1 MDFFKQAYN
10 QNTYLDFLA
19 DKFTFSK
26 SLSPI
31 GIDNAEVKSFERLGT
46 VTTKDDKTKTG
57 KKLPVF
63 EIYVEP
69 NTQLQRNRV
78 QLRNLVAKE
87 IQAEH
92 GALAV
97 YIDDQ
102 NKQWRFSFIAIE
114 YRLTDKGFG
123 KDQTASKRFTYLLG
137 ENTQTRTADKQ
148 FATIDKQST
157 LEDLKQAFAVEPLN
171 KAFYDDLYK
180 WYETAQT
187 QVVFP
192 NDEHAENH
200 TQTSLI
206 RLLTRL
212 LFIWFIKEK
221 KLINA
226 DLFDKDKLQKLI
238 HYDQS
243 SSFYKA
249 ILQNL
254 FFATLSTEIKNRDFR
269 NESEFQG
276 KNKDYG
282 NQYRYRYHALVKN
295 EEKWKTS
302 FSQTPFLNGGLFES
316 LDTKLSE
323 YILDENGKPVKDK
336 NGKEI
341 INQQHKKLI
350 DEWDKSIRPEQYAI
364 RVDGFSDRSKNKLKF
379 DNSLF
384 FNADETGLIDLF
396 KQYQFTVEE
405 STPLD
410 IEVALDPELL
420 GKVFENLL
428 ASYNPET
435 GQQARKATG
444 SFYTPREIVSYMVDE
459 SIKACLLEK
468 APPHDGDTGFYK
480 DRLQD
485 LISLSDKTGELPAPE
500 EVLIYPEEIPP
511 LIKAISGIKI
521 IDPAV
526 GSGAFPMGLLQ
537 RMVALLV
544 ILDPHNEQWQ
554 RQKLAELPDLK
565 SIEQDLKTSE
575 QISDTKAKQQAQN
588 ILSAKKQ
595 QISDDFKQLD
605 HNYLRKLY
613 LIENCIYGVD
623 IQPVAIQIC
632 KLRFFISLAI
642 EQKPNKKPEDNFGIK
657 PLPNL
662 ETKFVAANTLIG
674 LENNEI
680 ESLFEK
686 DDWQKI
692 TSDIEKIREDHFLE
706 SNRKKKQELIRNEKT
721 LLNDLKKLLEKQKQS
736 LIESEQQ
743 RINERVSQIPGEKN
757 RKIQM
762 KEEQKKFEIYKTEI
776 DAKFASAQKIADW
789 NPYNQNG
796 VADWFDA
803 EYMFGVKHGFDIV
816 IGNPPYI
823 QLQKDGGRLGS
834 LYQNCNFKTFAKSG
848 DIYQLFYERGMQL
861 LTDAQGILAFIT
873 SNSWMRA
880 QYGKKLRGFLSAEHS
895 PLRLI
900 DMGKN
905 AFEAIVDT
913 NILLASTG
921 RAEQKFKAVDMDSI
935 AEKQFPPAEQ
945 YWSEIEPA
953 DDVAWS
959 ILSPLEKKIKSRIE
973 QLGTPLKD
981 WDIRIYR
988 GVLTGLNDAF
998 IIDTAKRDELL
1009 AADPKS
1015 AEIIKPILRGRDVG
1029 RYGYKWAGKWLINS
1043 HNGDKNNAPINIDDY
1058 PAIKKH
1064 LNQYYPYLEKRQD
1077 KGITPYN
1084 LRNCA
1089 YLAEFEKEKLIWMH
1103 MSGNSRFSYS
1113 NGELYCNNKCFIV
1126 TGGQLKYLGAL
1137 LNSKLVSW
1145 LMKVLG
1151 VPTGMGLIQW
1161 DKFTVETIP
1170 CVRLSQPEQQPFM
1183 DIVDQILTAKKSD
1196 KDTTALEAEIDK
1208 RVYQL
1213 YHLTADEIKIIEGE
1227 K

>member
-10 QNTYLDFLA
+10 QNTYLGFLA

-31 GIDNAEVKSFERLGT
+31 GIDNAEVKNFERLGT
-46 VTTKDDKTKTG
+46 ITTKDDKV
-57 KKLPVF
+57 LPVF
-63 EIYVEP
+63 EIYVKP

-78 QLRNLVAKE
+78 QLRNLVAKQ
-87 IQAEH
+87 IQTED

-102 NKQWRFSFIAIE
+102 NMQWRFSFIAIE
-114 YRLTDKGFG
+114 WKLTDEGVKEE
-123 KDQTASKRFTYLLG
+123 QTASKRFTYLLG
-137 ENTQTRTADKQ
+137 ENTQTRTAEQQ

-171 KAFYDDLYK
+171 KEFYDDLYQ
-180 WYETAQT
+180 WYETAQK

-200 TQTSLI
+200 AQTSLI

-221 KLINA
+221 NLINA
-226 DLFDKDKLQKLI
+226 DLFDQEKLKTLI
-238 HYDQS
+238 NYDQP

-254 FFATLSTEIKNRDFR
+254 FFATLSTEINKRNFR
-269 NESEFQG
+269 KEEEFQG
-276 KNKDYG
+276 INKDYG

-295 EEKWKTS
+295 EEKWKAS

-323 YILDENGKPVKDK
+323 YILDENGKPVKDEK
-336 NGKEI
+336 GKEI
-341 INQQHKKLI
+341 INPEHKKLI

-384 FNADETGLIDLF
+384 FNADETGLINLF
-396 KQYQFTVEE
+396 NQYQFTVEE

-459 SIKACLLEK
+459 SLKQYFKQNTGLDESEINNLFIEKESRLDDERIKTII
-468 APPHDGDTGFYK
+468 H
-480 DRLQD
+480 
-485 LISLSDKTGELPAPE
+485 
-500 EVLIYPEEIPP
+500 
-511 LIKAISGIKI
+511 AIDNLKI
-521 IDPAV
+521 LDPAV
-526 GSGAFPMGLLQ
+526 GSGAYPMGILQ
-537 RMVALLV
+537 RLV
-544 ILDPHNEQWQ
+544 FILEKIDPKNTHFKQQQINKAEQIQ
-554 RQKLAELPDLK
+554 DEASRDSAIAA
-565 SIEQDLKTSE
+565 IEQVFSR
-575 QISDTKAKQQAQN
+575 QN
-588 ILSAKKQ
+588 Q
-595 QISDDFKQLD
+595 
-605 HNYLRKLY
+605 HNAYGKKLY
-613 LIENCIYGVD
+613 LIENAIYGVD
-623 IQPVAIQIC
+623 IQSVSIQIC
-632 KLRFFISLAI
+632 KLRFFISMTI
-642 EQKPNKKPEDNFGIK
+642 EQNPNPDKTDNYGIK
-657 PLPNL
+657 ALPNL
-662 ETKFVAANTLIG
+662 ETRFIVANSLLPLGEMPGQADLFDQEIKELQKKLAEVRHGHFSAKTLKTKRKYRRQDKALRQTMLEG
-674 LENNEI
+674 LSKNGITPGVEA
-680 ESLFEK
+680 SM
-686 DDWQKI
+686 QKI
-692 TSDIEKIREDHFLE
+692 V
-706 SNRKKKQELIRNEKT
+706 NW
-721 LLNDLKKLLEKQKQS
+721 DL
-736 LIESEQQ
+736 
-743 RINERVSQIPGEKN
+743 
-757 RKIQM
+757 
-762 KEEQKKFEIYKTEI
+762 
-776 DAKFASAQKIADW
+776 
-789 NPYNQNG
+789 YNQNS
-796 VADWFDA
+796 VADWFNP
-803 EYMFGVKHGFDIV
+803 EWQFGVKNGFDIV

-834 LYQNCNFKTFAKSG
+834 LYQNRDFKTFARPG

-880 QYGKKLRGFLSAEHS
+880 RYGKKLRGFLSAEHS

-921 RAEQKFKAVDMDSI
+921 RAKQKFKAVDMDSV
-935 AEKQFPPAEQ
+935 AEKQFPPAERH
-945 YWSEIEPA
+945 WSEIRPA
-953 DDVAWS
+953 GGMAWS
-959 ILSPLEKKIKSRIE
+959 ILPPVEEKIKSRIE

-981 WDIRIYR
+981 WDIRICR
-988 GVLTGLNDAF
+988 GVTTGFNDAF
-998 IIDTAKRDELL
+998 IIDTAKRDELV

-1015 AEIIKPILRGRDVG
+1015 AEIIKPILRGRDIG
-1029 RYGYKWAGKWLINS
+1029 RYGYKWAGLYLIYS
-1043 HNGDKNNAPINIDDY
+1043 HTNIEE
-1058 PAIKKH
+1058 H
-1064 LNQYYPYLEKRQD
+1064 QYPYIRNHLLSYRD
-1077 KGITPYN
+1077 KLLARKGGANPKTGKVPYKWWQLQVDYFN
-1084 LRNCA
+1084 SGA
-1089 YLAEFEKEKLIWMH
+1089 YKNFEKEKLIWIELVDK
-1103 MSGNSRFSYS
+1103 GRFAYADEEIYCS
-1113 NGELYCNNKCFIV
+1113 NTAYIM
-1126 TGGQLKYLGAL
+1126 TGIDVKYLCGF
-1137 LNSKLVSW
+1137 LNSKLASW
-1145 LMKVLG
+1145 ILKAIAASS
-1151 VPTGMGLIQW
+1151 GMGTSRWI
-1161 DKFTVETIP
+1161 KIYIETIP
-1170 CVRLSQPEQQPFM
+1170 VPLLDKARQQPFV
-1183 DIVDQILTAKKSD
+1183 DIVDQILTAKESG

-1208 RVYQL
+1208 RVYQI
-1213 YHLTADEIKIIEGE
+1213 YNLTADEIKIIEGT

>member
-1 MDFFKQAYN
+1 MELELDKAYN

-26 SLSPI
+26 ILSPI
-31 GIDNAEVKSFERLGT
+31 DIDNNEVESFKRLGT
-46 VTTKDDKTKTG
+46 VTTKDDKTKDDKTKTG
-57 KKLPVF
+57 KVLPVF
-63 EIYVEP
+63 EIYVKP

-78 QLRNLVAKE
+78 QLRNLVAKQ
-87 IQAEH
+87 IQTED

-102 NKQWRFSFIAIE
+102 NMQWRFSFIAIE
-114 YRLTDKGFG
+114 WKLTDEGVKEE
-123 KDQTASKRFTYLLG
+123 QTASKRFTYLLG
-137 ENTQTRTADKQ
+137 ENTQTRTAEQQ

-171 KAFYDDLYK
+171 KEFYDDLYQ
-180 WYETAQT
+180 WYETAQK

-200 TQTSLI
+200 AQTSLI

-221 KLINA
+221 NLINA
-226 DLFDKDKLQKLI
+226 DLFDQGKLQKLI
-238 HYDQS
+238 DYDQP

-254 FFATLSTEIKNRDFR
+254 FFATLNRPIIERSFRTTTNGKANKN
-269 NESEFQG
+269 NYLAT
-276 KNKDYG
+276 NV
-282 NQYRYRYHALVKN
+282 YRYQDYFTNASKDNIIALF
-295 EEKWKTS
+295 E
-302 FSQTPFLNGGLFES
+302 QTPFLNGGLFEC
-316 LDTKLSE
+316 LDREASE
-323 YILDENGKPVKDK
+323 E
-336 NGKEI
+336 E
-341 INQQHKKLI
+341 QQNYDRDRTL
-350 DEWDKSIRPEQYAI
+350 RPTRSAI
-364 RVDGFSDRSKNKLKF
+364 RIDGFSDRT
-379 DNSLF
+379 DNQLEFPNALF
-384 FNADETGLIDLF
+384 FRDDEQNYGLINLF
-396 KQYQFTVEE
+396 NQYQFTVEE

-410 IEVALDPELL
+410 VEVALDPELL

-485 LISLSDKTGELPAPE
+485 LISLSDKTGELPAQA
-500 EVLIYPEEIPP
+500 EVLIYPEEVPQ

-544 ILDPHNEQWQ
+544 ILDPNNKHWK
-554 RQKLAELPDLK
+554 RQKLDDLPDLK

-575 QISDTKAKQQAQN
+575 KISDTKAKQQAQK
-588 ILSAKKQ
+588 ILNAKKQ
-595 QISDDFKQLD
+595 QIIDDFKHLD

-632 KLRFFISLAI
+632 KLRFFISLTI
-642 EQKPNKKPEDNFGIK
+642 EQNSNPDKTDNYGIK
-657 PLPNL
+657 ALPNL
-662 ETKFVAANTLIG
+662 ETRFIVANSLLPLGEIPEQVPNKISEQRGLFDTKIEDLQRELAEVRHRYFSAKTLKTKRKYR
-674 LENNEI
+674 
-680 ESLFEK
+680 EK
-686 DDWQKI
+686 DQELREQMREQMLETLRSTGITPEVEQSMQKI
-692 TSDIEKIREDHFLE
+692 VHW
-706 SNRKKKQELIRNEKT
+706 
-721 LLNDLKKLLEKQKQS
+721 DL
-736 LIESEQQ
+736 
-743 RINERVSQIPGEKN
+743 
-757 RKIQM
+757 
-762 KEEQKKFEIYKTEI
+762 
-776 DAKFASAQKIADW
+776 
-789 NPYNQNG
+789 YNQNS
-796 VADWFDA
+796 VADWFNP
-803 EYMFGVKHGFDIV
+803 EWQFGVKHGFDIV

-880 QYGKKLRGFLSAEHS
+880 QYGKKLRGFLRAEHS

-913 NILLASTG
+913 NILLAGTG
-921 RAEQKFKAVDMDSI
+921 RAEQEFKAVDMDSL

-988 GVLTGLNDAF
+988 GVLTGLNEAF

-1029 RYGYKWAGKWLINS
+1029 RYRYKWAGKWVIATFPAL
-1043 HNGDKNNAPINIDDY
+1043 KIDIDHY
-1058 PAIKKH
+1058 LAIKNH
-1064 LNQYYPYLEKRQD
+1064 LLSFGKDRLEQAGKALSDGTKSRKKTGNKWFETQD
-1077 KGITPYN
+1077 QIGYHT
-1084 LRNCA
+1084 
-1089 YLAEFEKEKLIWMH
+1089 EFEKEKLIWMD
-1103 MSGNSRFSYS
+1103 MSGDSRFSYS
-1113 NGELYCNNKCFIV
+1113 NGELYCNDKCFIA

-1145 LMKVLG
+1145 FMGFVGL
-1151 VPTGMGLIQW
+1151 PTGMGLIQW
-1161 DKFTVETIP
+1161 KKFAVETIP
-1170 CVRLSQPEQQPFM
+1170 CVRLSQPEQQPFI
-1183 DIVDQILTAKKSD
+1183 DTVNQILTAKQQG

-1213 YHLTADEIKIIEGE
+1213 YNLTADEIKIIEN

>member
-1 MDFFKQAYN
+1 MEKIKQPA
-10 QNTYLDFLA
+10 
-19 DKFTFSK
+19 
-26 SLSPI
+26 
-31 GIDNAEVKSFERLGT
+31 NA
-46 VTTKDDKTKTG
+46 
-57 KKLPVF
+57 LP
-63 EIYVEP
+63 
-69 NTQLQRNRV
+69 T
-78 QLRNLVAKE
+78 
-87 IQAEH
+87 
-92 GALAV
+92 
-97 YIDDQ
+97 
-102 NKQWRFSFIAIE
+102 
-114 YRLTDKGFG
+114 
-123 KDQTASKRFTYLLG
+123 LLG
-137 ENTQTRTADKQ
+137 ENTQTRTAEQQ

-171 KAFYDDLYK
+171 KAFYDDLYQ
-180 WYETAQT
+180 WYKKAQT
-187 QVVFP
+187 QIVFP

-200 TQTSLI
+200 AQTSLI

-221 KLINA
+221 NLINP
-226 DLFDKDKLQKLI
+226 DLFDKEKLKTLI
-238 HYDQS
+238 NYDQP

-254 FFATLSTEIKNRDFR
+254 FFATLSTEINKRNFR
-269 NESEFQG
+269 KEEEFQG
-276 KNKDYG
+276 INKDYG

-295 EEKWKTS
+295 EEKWKAS

-323 YILDENGKPVKDK
+323 YILDENGKPVKDEK
-336 NGKEI
+336 GKEI
-341 INQQHKKLI
+341 INPEHKKLI

-459 SIKACLLEK
+459 SLKQYFKQNTGLDESEINNLFIEKESRLDDERIKTII
-468 APPHDGDTGFYK
+468 H
-480 DRLQD
+480 
-485 LISLSDKTGELPAPE
+485 
-500 EVLIYPEEIPP
+500 
-511 LIKAISGIKI
+511 AIDNLKI
-521 IDPAV
+521 LDPAV
-526 GSGAFPMGLLQ
+526 GSGAYPMGILQ
-537 RMVALLV
+537 RLV
-544 ILDPHNEQWQ
+544 FILEKIDPENTHFKQQQINKAEQIQ
-554 RQKLAELPDLK
+554 DEASRDSAIAA
-565 SIEQDLKTSE
+565 IEQVFSR
-575 QISDTKAKQQAQN
+575 QN
-588 ILSAKKQ
+588 Q
-595 QISDDFKQLD
+595 
-605 HNYLRKLY
+605 HNAYGKKLY

-623 IQPVAIQIC
+623 IQSVAIQIC
-632 KLRFFISLAI
+632 KLRFFISLTI
-642 EQKPNKKPEDNFGIK
+642 EQNPNPDKNDNYGIK
-657 PLPNL
+657 ALPNL
-662 ETKFVAANTLIG
+662 ETRFIVANSLLPLGEMPGQRDPGDI
-674 LENNEI
+674 LDLFDQEI
-680 ESLFEK
+680 EKLQNQLAEVRHGHFSAKTLKTKRKYRRQDKALRQTMLEGLSK
-686 DDWQKI
+686 NGITPGVEASMQKI
-692 TSDIEKIREDHFLE
+692 VHW
-706 SNRKKKQELIRNEKT
+706 
-721 LLNDLKKLLEKQKQS
+721 DL
-736 LIESEQQ
+736 
-743 RINERVSQIPGEKN
+743 
-757 RKIQM
+757 
-762 KEEQKKFEIYKTEI
+762 
-776 DAKFASAQKIADW
+776 
-789 NPYNQNG
+789 YNQNS
-796 VADWFDA
+796 VADWFNP
-803 EYMFGVKHGFDIV
+803 EWQFGVKNGFDIV

-921 RAEQKFKAVDMDSI
+921 RAEQEFKAVDMDSL
-935 AEKQFPPAEQ
+935 AEKQFPPAEH

-1029 RYGYKWAGKWLINS
+1029 RYGYKWAGKWVIATFPAL
-1043 HNGDKNNAPINIDDY
+1043 KIDIDHY
-1058 PAIKKH
+1058 LAIKNH
-1064 LNQYYPYLEKRQD
+1064 LLSFGKDRLEQAGKALSDGTKSRKKTGNKWFETQD
-1077 KGITPYN
+1077 QIGYHT
-1084 LRNCA
+1084 
-1089 YLAEFEKEKLIWMH
+1089 EFEKEKLIWMH
-1103 MSGNSRFSYS
+1103 MSGDSRFSYS

-1145 LMKVLG
+1145 LMKVVG

-1183 DIVDQILTAKKSD
+1183 DIVDQILTAKQQG

-1213 YHLTADEIKIIEGE
+1213 YHLTDDEIKIIEGA